1 MFLIIAQK
9 SIEIHTIL
17 RITHPFHMIKNN
29 HDINQIAYNIY
40 PNTLPTRDFEFYAML
55 YTWVLLLHV
64 TLCKIY

>member
-1 MFLIIAQK
+1 
-9 SIEIHTIL
+9 
-17 RITHPFHMIKNN
+17 MIKNN
-29 HDINQIAYNIY
+29 HDINQIAYSIY

>member
-1 MFLIIAQK
+1 
-9 SIEIHTIL
+9 
-17 RITHPFHMIKNN
+17 MIKNN